1 MKLLGITDLVKR
13 WNYTKQGIYQKLKQ
27 DENFP
32 KPIAIVNKNT
42 LVFLEEDI
50 IPYEQ
55 KRKEL
60 TDSNYKLWHTHKK
73 WLYKEKMGGQ
83 E

>member
-1 MKLLGITDLVKR
+1 MKLLGIIDLAKR
-13 WNYTKQGIYQKLKQ
+13 WNYTKQGVYQKMKN

-42 LVFLEEDI
+42 LVFLEDDI

-55 KRKEL
+55 NRKEL
-60 TDSNYKLWHTHKK
+60 FDADYKRWYSQKK
-73 WLYKEKMGGQ
+73 WLFKERMS